1 MNVIELI
8 NKLRHMPQDA
18 DVVLDTYDGGLE
30 EIAKVTLSYTEGELK
45 DLIGSPF
52 VIIQTTE

>member
-1 MNVIELI
+1 MKVIELI
-8 NKLRHMPQDA
+8 TKLRHMPQDLE
-18 DVVLDTYDGGLE
+18 VVLDTYSGLE
-30 EIAKVTLSYTEGELK
+30 EIAKVTLSHTEGELK